1 MRKVLGIIAEY
12 NPFHNGHLYH
22 LNESKRQANA
32 EFSVCIMSG
41 NFTQRGNTAIVD
53 KWSRT
58 RMALESGVDLVIEL
72 PLIYSISSAENFA
85 YGSVSIL
92 NKLGIIDNISFGS
105 EAGDVSILN
114 AFAEILCDEPKE
126 YVSLLNHELAKGV
139 SFAKAREKAILM
151 YLSDIRKYANVL
163 SNPNN
168 ILGIEY
174 LKVLKKIKSPIK
186 PITIKRNSVEHNSS
200 AIINGIASSST
211 IRKLIQNPNKLSQAV
226 PEATFSI
233 LEDKLKHGQI
243 VRSLACFEKE
253 ILYKLRTMTIQEI
266 ANLPDVSEGLE
277 NAIKSAANSCNTV
290 ADLITLVKSKRYAQT
305 RIQRILLYALLD
317 ITKQDMEASQ
327 KITPYIRVLG
337 INNNGKRI
345 LSEIANSRLNI
356 ITSPKKFLD
365 ENNNKVLKN
374 MLLKDINATNIY
386 TLGYEYDS
394 NSNLDYTTP
403 IVSI

>member
-1 MRKVLGIIAEY
+1 MRKVLGIVAEY

-22 LNESKRQANA
+22 LEESKRQANA
-32 EFSVCIMSG
+32 EFSICIMSG

-53 KWSRT
+53 KWSRAQ
-58 RMALESGVDLVIEL
+58 MALESGVDLVVEL

-85 YGSVSIL
+85 FGSISIL
-92 NKLGIIDNISFGS
+92 NKLGIVDAVSFGS
-105 EAGDVSILN
+105 ETGDVSILN
-114 AFAEILCDEPKE
+114 AFAEILYDEPKE
-126 YVSLLNHELAKGV
+126 YLSLLEHELAKGV
-139 SFAKAREKAILM
+139 SYAKAREKAILM

-174 LKVLKKIKSPIK
+174 LKALKRLKSEIK
-186 PITIKRNSVEHNSS
+186 PLTIKREDVGHNSTK
-200 AIINGIASSST
+200 IVNGIASSST
-211 IRKLIQNPNKLSQAV
+211 IRKFIKKPDVLNQVV

-243 VRSLACFEKE
+243 VRSIACFEKE
-253 ILYKLRTMTIQEI
+253 ILYKLRTMSIEQI

-277 NAIKSAANSCNTV
+277 NAIKSAANSCNNIT
-290 ADLITLVKSKRYAQT
+290 DLISLIKSKRYAQT

-317 ITKQDMEASQ
+317 ITKQDMINST
-327 KITPYIRVLG
+327 KVTPYIRVLG
-337 INNNGKRI
+337 INSNGKKI

-356 ITSPKKFLD
+356 ITSPKKFL
-365 ENNNKVLKN
+365 EQSSNKVLKN

-386 TLGYEYDS
+386 TLGYEYNS
-394 NSNLDYTTP
+394 TSNLDYTTP

>member
-1 MRKVLGIIAEY
+1 MRKVLGIVAEY

-22 LNESKRQANA
+22 LEESKRQANA
-32 EFSVCIMSG
+32 EFSICVMSG

-53 KWSRT
+53 KWSRA
-58 RMALESGVDLVIEL
+58 RMALESGVDLVVEL
-72 PLIYSISSAENFA
+72 PLIYCISSAENFA
-85 YGSVSIL
+85 FGSISIL
-92 NKLGIIDNISFGS
+92 NKLGIVDAVSFGS
-105 EAGDVSILN
+105 ETGDVSILN
-114 AFAEILCDEPKE
+114 AFAEILYDEPKE
-126 YVSLLNHELAKGV
+126 YLSLLEHELAKGV
-139 SFAKAREKAILM
+139 SYAKAREKAILM

-174 LKVLKKIKSPIK
+174 LKALKRLKSEIK
-186 PITIKRNSVEHNSS
+186 PLTIKREDVGHNSTK
-200 AIINGIASSST
+200 IVNGIASSST
-211 IRKLIQNPNKLSQAV
+211 IRKFIKKPDVLSQVV

-243 VRSLACFEKE
+243 VRSIACFEKE
-253 ILYKLRTMTIQEI
+253 ILYKLRTMSIEQI

-277 NAIKSAANSCNTV
+277 NAIKSAANSCNNIT
-290 ADLITLVKSKRYAQT
+290 DLISLIKSKRYAQT

-317 ITKQDMEASQ
+317 ITKQDMINST
-327 KITPYIRVLG
+327 KVTPYIRVLG
-337 INNNGKRI
+337 INSNGKKI

-356 ITSPKKFLD
+356 ITSPKKFL
-365 ENNNKVLKN
+365 EQSSNKVLKN

-386 TLGYEYDS
+386 TLGYEYNS
-394 NSNLDYTTP
+394 TSNLDYTTP